1 MTLHVLMAARAISMF
16 GTGLQG
22 VVVAWLVLSHGGTT
36 WHLAAMAALS
46 AGVGVPASFL
56 GGPLVDRFPR
66 WTVTLVTE
74 IGRALPAAVV
84 ALLAAHAELRV
95 EHLLMA
101 ATASSALHAVSV
113 AAYGALLP
121 QVLDRGSMVRVNGL
135 WQAVAQIGVFGGA
148 ATGGMAISALGG
160 ANALWIEV
168 VGRALAGAAV
178 LRLAR
183 LSAQTVQPVGV
194 RVSRRWTSFWPDMV
208 EAWHILR
215 EQPALLWISL
225 FAAIPGSLIWGFNVV
240 LPIFAKDVLGTG
252 AWGYGLMDAAWGVG
266 AFCAGLLCTRLPG
279 VNDSHRYHAASL
291 WLLGGA
297 TVAFALGPN
306 LPATLVLSTGTGGIA
321 LGSLVLHQAYV
332 QAQSPPTHTGRIMA
346 MSQLVL
352 SALWLA
358 VALGV
363 GGLALI
369 LPLRAIIVGWGVS
382 IFVLGFLLRLL
393 LGRARA
399 HTPKLSVETWT

>member
-1 MTLHVLMAARAISMF
+1 MAARAISMF

-56 GGPLVDRFPR
+56 GGPLVDRYPR
-66 WTVTLVTE
+66 WAVTLVTE
-74 IGRALPAAVV
+74 VGRAAPAAVV
-84 ALLAAHAELRV
+84 ALVAAHAELRV

-148 ATGGMAISALGG
+148 ATGGIAISVLGG

-168 VGRALAGAAV
+168 GARALAGAAV
-178 LRLAR
+178 LGLAR
-183 LSAQTVQPVGV
+183 AARTVQPAGA
-194 RVSRRWTSFWPDMV
+194 RISTRWTSFWPDMR

-215 EQPALLWISL
+215 AQPALLWISL
-225 FAAIPGSLIWGFNVV
+225 FAAIPGSLIWGFNIV
-240 LPIFAKDVLGTG
+240 LPTFAKDVLGTG
-252 AWGYGLMDAAWGVG
+252 AFGYGLMDAAWGVG
-266 AFCAGLLCTRLPG
+266 AFCAGLLCTRLPSA
-279 VNDSHRYHAASL
+279 NDSHRYHAVSL

-297 TVAFALGPN
+297 TVAFAWGPN
-306 LPATLVLSTGTGGIA
+306 LPATMVLSAGTGGIA

-332 QAQSPPTHTGRIMA
+332 QAQAPPTHTGRIMA

-369 LPLRAIIVGWGVS
+369 LPLRAIIAGWGVA
-382 IFVLGFLLRLL
+382 IFALGFLLRFL
-393 LGRARA
+393 LGARPS
-399 HTPKLSVETWT
+399 HEPDRWSR

>member
-1 MTLHVLMAARAISMF
+1 MILQVLMAARAISMF

-66 WTVTLVTE
+66 WAVTLVAE
-74 IGRALPAAVV
+74 VGRAVPAAVV

-95 EHLLMA
+95 EHLLIA

-135 WQAVAQIGVFGGA
+135 WQAVAQIGVFCGA

-168 VGRALAGAAV
+168 VARALAGAAV

-183 LSAQTVQPVGV
+183 SAQTVQPAGV
-194 RVSRRWTSFWPDMV
+194 RVSTRWTSFWPDMV
-208 EAWHILR
+208 EAWYILR

-240 LPIFAKDVLGTG
+240 LPAFAKDVLGTG
-252 AWGYGLMDAAWGVG
+252 AFGYGLMDAAWGVG
-266 AFCAGLLCTRLPG
+266 AFCAGLLCTRLPSA
-279 VNDSHRYHAASL
+279 NDSHRYHAHSL

-306 LPATLVLSTGTGGIA
+306 LPATMVLSAGTGGIA
-321 LGSLVLHQAYV
+321 LGSLVLHQAYI
-332 QAQSPPTHTGRIMA
+332 QARSPPTHTGRIMA

-363 GGLALI
+363 GGLALV
-369 LPLRAIIVGWGVS
+369 LPLRAIIIGWGVA

-399 HTPKLSVETWT
+399 HTPNLSVETGT